1 MHGTNERIALRGYE
15 GAARFYRQLILNT
28 AGR

>member
-1 MHGTNERIALRGYE
+1 MHGTNERIAVTDYE
-15 GAARFYRQLILNT
+15 RAVRIYRQLVLNA